1 MNILERQSNENA
13 RAYAYRVLLY
23 NITSLE
29 FKPGDSISEKDIAP
43 ALGLSRTP
51 VREALMELAKNGLV
65 NIIPQKGSYISK
77 IDFSIIE
84 ESRFLRLTVERAII
98 KLACEQISD
107 DYIIELKK
115 NLMHQEL
122 SINTDD
128 VSVLI
133 DLDNEFH
140 KLLFEAV
147 NKQWSYG
154 LISSQMVYFDRY
166 RFLIQKTLKRG
177 DILSDHKALLEAI
190 LNHDYNTADTI
201 ISQHLGNKSIE
212 KDSIISLY
220 PDYFV

>member
-177 DILSDHKALLEAI
+177 DILSDHKALLDAV
-190 LNHDYNTADTI
+190 LNHDYKTADTI